1 MKTTLLNLFKLLFLS
16 ILMLNFNNIILNI
29 NSNNKDSKLVKIYDH
44 VCNKI
49 KEDRQYEC
57 ECFSKNND
65 PKLTDQ
71 EIITI
76 YNELS
81 RNYPGII
88 KMNKIHQFESEYLLS
103 WFPDLGSYQTFNQRI
118 NKLSNVINTSVGM
131 LLNEFTTKEC

>member
-1 MKTTLLNLFKLLFLS
+1 MKTTLLKLFKLLFLS
-16 ILMLNFNNIILNI
+16 VLMLNFNNIILNI
-29 NSNNKDSKLVKIYDH
+29 NSNNKDSKLVKIYDY
-44 VCNKI
+44 VCKKF

-57 ECFSKNND
+57 ECFSNNND
-65 PKLTDQ
+65 RKLTDQ

-76 YNELS
+76 YLFIM
-81 RNYPGII
+81 NYPGIF

-103 WFPDLGSYQTFNQRI
+103 WFPDLGSYQTLNQRI